1 MAGLFDKSLQT
12 GKRFESLN
20 GRKKMEHKKAG
31 CPGRQ
36 KYLSGKRI
44 LPKPISKDTNI
55 VDVID
60 SMDAYNGGRLR
71 AACHL
76 LRDKYSQEDVT
87 VGLSLAGALTPAG
100 LGPSTI
106 IPLMNH
112 GFVDWLTATGANMYH
127 DMHFAF
133 NLPMFRGS
141 HNVDD
146 ADLRDK
152 GVTRIYD
159 ILFDYEDV
167 LMETDRRLREILV
180 RPEFQ
185 KEMGTREF
193 YYHLGKI
200 LNEYEKKNKLGEV
213 SVLAAAYRNGIPVF
227 TSSPGDS
234 TIGMN
239 VAGLELLAQASGLQ
253 DLFKL
258 KINPSIDVNDS
269 TAIILNAK
277 NYEKGKTGVILIGG
291 GSPKNFMLQTEP
303 QIQEVLM
310 IPEVGQDYDINIT
323 DARPDTGG
331 LSGAP
336 PSEAASWGKIDP
348 TKLDET
354 VTAYLDV
361 TVAFPIMTAYTIQTT
376 KPKKQKRLYDRGQE
390 LREKL
395 IKSYLENNKEVEKL
409 KELIRKLS

>member
-1 MAGLFDKSLQT
+1 MTKHKSSCV
-12 GKRFESLN
+12 GKE
-20 GRKKMEHKKAG
+20 
-31 CPGRQ
+31 
-36 KYLSGKRI
+36 KYLRGKRI
-44 LPKPISKDTNI
+44 LPEPVLKKTDIGKL
-55 VDVID
+55 ID
-60 SMDAYNGGRLR
+60 NMDAYNGGRLR
-71 AACHL
+71 AACQL
-76 LRDKYSQEDVT
+76 LRDKYSQENVT
-87 VGLSLAGALTPAG
+87 VGMSLAGALTPAG
-100 LGPSTI
+100 LGPSAI
-106 IPLMNH
+106 IPLMNY
-112 GFVDWLTATGANMYH
+112 GYVDWIVATGANMYH
-127 DMHFAF
+127 DIHYAF

-141 HNVDD
+141 HLVDD

-167 LMETDRRLREILV
+167 LMETDRRLREILI

-193 YYHLGKI
+193 YHHLGKI
-200 LNEYEKKNKLGEV
+200 LNEIEKKNKLGQV
-213 SVLAAAYRNGIPVF
+213 SILAAAYRLGIPVF

-239 VAGLELLAQASGLQ
+239 VAGLELLAEASGLL
-253 DLFKL
+253 DKFKL
-258 KINPSIDVNDS
+258 RINPSIDVNDS

-277 NYEKGKTGVILIGG
+277 KYENGKTAVLLIGG

-310 IPEVGQDYDINIT
+310 IPEAGQDYDINIT

-348 TKLDET
+348 NQLEET

-361 TVAFPIMTAYTIQTT
+361 TVALPIMAAYVIQNA
-376 KPKKQKRLYDRGQE
+376 KPKKHKRLYDHSEE
-390 LREKL
+390 LHKKL
-395 IKSYLENNKEVEKL
+395 IKSYLENNKEVGKL
-409 KELIRKLS
+409 RTLIRKSG

>member
-1 MAGLFDKSLQT
+1 MMGKKKSGSP
-12 GKRFESLN
+12 GK
-20 GRKKMEHKKAG
+20 K
-31 CPGRQ
+31 
-36 KYLSGKRI
+36 KYLTGKRI
-44 LPKPISKDTNI
+44 LPEPIARDTDI
-55 VDVID
+55 VKLID
-60 SMDAYNGGRLR
+60 NMDAYNAGRLR

-76 LRDKYSQEDVT
+76 LRDKYSRADVT

-100 LGPSTI
+100 LGRSAV

-112 GFVDWLTATGANMYH
+112 GFVDWISATGANMYH
-127 DMHFAF
+127 DLHFAL
-133 NLPMFRGS
+133 NLPMHRGS
-141 HNVDD
+141 HLVDD
-146 ADLRDK
+146 ADLRKK

-167 LMETDRRLREILV
+167 LMETDRRLRRILL

-193 YYHLGKI
+193 YHHLGKVM
-200 LNEYEKKNKLGEV
+200 NEYEERNKLGEA
-213 SVLAAAYRNGIPVF
+213 SVVAAAYRLGIPIF

-239 VAGLELLAQASGLQ
+239 VAGLELLAEASGLR
-253 DLFKL
+253 DLFRL

-269 TAIILNAK
+269 TAIILNARR
-277 NYEKGKTGVILIGG
+277 YEHGKTGVILIGG

-348 TKLDET
+348 TKLEET

-361 TVAFPIMTAYTIQTT
+361 TVAFPLMVAYVRQTT
-376 KPKKQKRLYDRGQE
+376 RPKKQKRLYPRGPE
-390 LREKL
+390 LHKKL
-395 IKSYLENNKEVEKL
+395 MRSYLENNREVEQL
-409 KELIRKLS
+409 KSLMKKLSA

>member
-1 MAGLFDKSLQT
+1 
-12 GKRFESLN
+12 
-20 GRKKMEHKKAG
+20 MEHKKSG
-31 CPGRQ
+31 CPGKD

-44 LPKPISKDTNI
+44 LPEPITEHTDITKL
-55 VDVID
+55 ID
-60 SMDAYNGGRLR
+60 NLDAYNGGRLR
-71 AACHL
+71 AACQL
-76 LRDKYSQEDVT
+76 LKNKYSAEDVT
-87 VGLSLAGALTPAG
+87 IGLSIAGALTPAG
-100 LGPSTI
+100 LGPSTVV
-106 IPLMNH
+106 PLMNH

-127 DMHFAF
+127 DLHYAF

-167 LMETDRRLREILV
+167 LMETDRRLRKILM

-193 YYHLGKI
+193 YHHLGKVV
-200 LNEYEKKNKLGEV
+200 NDFEQKNNLGEV
-213 SVLAAAYRNGIPVF
+213 SILAAAYRNGIPVF

-239 VAGLELLAQASGLQ
+239 VAGLELLAEAQGL
-253 DLFKL
+253 LGKFKL
-258 KINPSIDVNDS
+258 KINPSIDVNES

-277 NYEKGKTGVILIGG
+277 RYEKGKTAVILIGG

-348 TKLDET
+348 TKLEET

-361 TVAFPIMTAYTIQTT
+361 TLAFPIMVAYTIQNT
-376 KPKKQKRLYDRGQE
+376 KPKKHKRLYDRGEE
-390 LREKL
+390 LHKKL
-395 IKSYLENNKEVEKL
+395 IESYLENNKEVDELKNLMEKL
-409 KELIRKLS
+409 I

>member
-1 MAGLFDKSLQT
+1 MDHSMKHHTDKHQ
-12 GKRFESLN
+12 
-20 GRKKMEHKKAG
+20 
-31 CPGRQ
+31 
-36 KYLSGKRI
+36 YLSGKRV
-44 LPKPISKDTNI
+44 LPKPISKESDI
-55 VDVID
+55 ASVID
-60 SMDAYNGGRLR
+60 NMDAYNGGRLR
-71 AACHL
+71 AACQL
-76 LRDKYSQEDVT
+76 MRDKYAKEDVT
-87 VGLSLAGALTPAG
+87 IGLSIAGALTPAG

-112 GFVDWLTATGANMYH
+112 GFVDWLVATGANMYH
-127 DMHFAF
+127 DMHFAL
-133 NLPMFRGS
+133 NMPLFRGT

-159 ILFDYEDV
+159 ILFDYQDV
-167 LMETDRRLREILV
+167 LMATDRILRKIMLQ
-180 RPEFQ
+180 PEFQ
-185 KEMGTREF
+185 KEMGTRE
-193 YYHLGKI
+193 YYHLLGKV
-200 LNEYEKKNKLGEV
+200 LNEYEKKNNLGEV

-239 VAGLELLAQASGLQ
+239 AAGLELLAEASGLGNQ
-253 DLFKL
+253 FKL

-277 NYEKGKTGVILIGG
+277 NYEKGKTGVLLIGG

-310 IPEVGQDYDINIT
+310 IPEAGQDYDINIT

-336 PSEAASWGKIDP
+336 PSEAVSWGKIDP
-348 TKLDET
+348 TRLEET
-354 VTAYLDV
+354 VTAYIDV
-361 TVAFPIMTAYTIQTT
+361 TVAFPLLVAYVMHTT
-376 KPKKQKRLYDRGQE
+376 KPKKLKRLYERGDE
-390 LREKL
+390 LRKKL
-395 IKSYLENNKEVEKL
+395 IESYLANNKEVEELKSLMKKL
-409 KELIRKLS
+409 PA

>member
-1 MAGLFDKSLQT
+1 
-12 GKRFESLN
+12 
-20 GRKKMEHKKAG
+20 MEHKKE
-31 CPGRQ
+31 CPGKE

-44 LPKPISKDTNI
+44 LPKPISKDSDLAT
-55 VDVID
+55 VID
-60 SMDAYNGGRLR
+60 NMDAYNGGRLR

-76 LRDKYSQEDVT
+76 LHNRYSQEDVT
-87 VGLSLAGALTPAG
+87 IGLSMAGALTPAG
-100 LGPSTI
+100 LGPSSI

-127 DMHFAF
+127 DLHFAF
-133 NLPMFRGS
+133 NMPLFRGS

-146 ADLRDK
+146 TDLRDK

-167 LMETDRRLREILV
+167 LMETDRRLRKIMLQ
-180 RPEFQ
+180 PEFQ

-193 YYHLGKI
+193 YHHLGKVV
-200 LNEYEKKNKLGEV
+200 NNYEQKNNLGEV
-213 SVLAAAYRNGIPVF
+213 SILAAAYRNGIPVF

-239 VAGLELLAQASGLQ
+239 VAGLELLAEAANLK
-253 DLFKL
+253 DKFKL

-277 NYEKGKTGVILIGG
+277 KYENGKTGVILIGG

-310 IPEVGQDYDINIT
+310 IPEAGQDYDINVT

-354 VTAYLDV
+354 VTAYIDV
-361 TVAFPIMTAYTIQTT
+361 TVAFPLMVAYVQQTT
-376 KPKKQKRLYDRGQE
+376 KPKKMKRLYDRGEE
-390 LREKL
+390 LRKKL
-395 IKSYLENNKEVEKL
+395 IKSYLENNKEVEEL
-409 KELIRKLS
+409 KALMKKLSA

>member
-1 MAGLFDKSLQT
+1 MQH
-12 GKRFESLN
+12 R
-20 GRKKMEHKKAG
+20 KMEHHDKSH
-31 CPGRQ
+31 
-36 KYLSGKRI
+36 YLSGKRV
-44 LPKPISKDTNI
+44 LPRPITSKSTI
-55 VDVID
+55 KAVID
-60 SMDAYNGGRLR
+60 NMDAYNGGRLR
-71 AACHL
+71 AACQL
-76 LRDKYSQEDVT
+76 LSEKYSPNDVT
-87 VGLSLAGALTPAG
+87 VGLSIAGALTPAG
-100 LGPSTI
+100 LGPSAI

-127 DMHFAF
+127 DLHYAF

-141 HNVDD
+141 HTVND
-146 ADLRDK
+146 ADLREK

-167 LMETDRRLREILV
+167 LMETDRRLRKIML

-193 YYHLGKI
+193 YHHLGKVV
-200 LNEYEKKNKLGEV
+200 NEHERKNKLGEV

-239 VAGLELLAQASGLQ
+239 VAGLELLAESSGLL
-253 DLFKL
+253 DRFRL

-277 NYEKGKTGVILIGG
+277 RYEKGKTGVILIGG

-310 IPEVGQDYDINIT
+310 IPEAGQDFDINIT

-336 PSEAASWGKIDP
+336 PGEAVTWGKIDP
-348 TKLDET
+348 TKLEET
-354 VTAYLDV
+354 VTAYVDV
-361 TVAFPIMTAYTIQTT
+361 TVAFPMMVAYVLQTT
-376 KPKKQKRLYDRGQE
+376 KPKKLKRLYDRGDE
-390 LREKL
+390 LRKKL
-395 IKSYLENNKEVEKL
+395 IGSYLENNREIKDLRAVIKKL
-409 KELIRKLS
+409 PK

>member
-1 MAGLFDKSLQT
+1 MKHT
-12 GKRFESLN
+12 T
-20 GRKKMEHKKAG
+20 AG
-31 CPGRQ
+31 CPG
-36 KYLSGKRI
+36 KKNYLAGKRV
-44 LPKPISKDTNI
+44 LPKPISKRTDI
-55 VDVID
+55 VTLID
-60 SMDAYNGGRLR
+60 NMDAYNGGRLR
-71 AACHL
+71 AACQL
-76 LRDKYSQEDVT
+76 LRDRYSKPDVT

-100 LGPSTI
+100 LGPSAV
-106 IPLMNH
+106 IPLINH
-112 GFVDWLTATGANMYH
+112 GFVDWISATGANMYH
-127 DMHFAF
+127 DLHYAF
-133 NLPMFRGS
+133 DLPLFRGS

-146 ADLRDK
+146 ADLRRK

-167 LMETDRRLREILV
+167 LMETDRRLRRIML

-185 KEMGTREF
+185 HEMGTREF
-193 YYHLGKI
+193 YHHLGKVVD
-200 LNEYEKKNKLGEV
+200 EFERGNKLGQV
-213 SVLAAAYRNGIPVF
+213 SIIAAAYRAGVPVF

-239 VAGLELLAQASGLQ
+239 AAGLELLAGVAGLNGR
-253 DLFKL
+253 FKL

-277 NYEKGKTGVILIGG
+277 RYQKGKTGVILIGG

-310 IPEVGQDYDINIT
+310 IPEVGQDYDINVT

-348 TKLDET
+348 DKLDET

-361 TVAFPIMTAYTIQTT
+361 TVALPLLAAYTLQTT
-376 KPKKQKRLYDRGQE
+376 KPKKLKRLYDRGDE
-390 LREKL
+390 LRRKL
-395 IKSYLENNKEVEKL
+395 IKSYLENNKEVGELKKL
-409 KELIRKLS
+409 MKRLPE

>member
-1 MAGLFDKSLQT
+1 
-12 GKRFESLN
+12 
-20 GRKKMEHKKAG
+20 MEHNKSNCSNKA
-31 CPGRQ
+31 

-44 LPKPISKDTNI
+44 LPQPITKNTDI
-55 VDVID
+55 AKLID
-60 SMDAYNGGRLR
+60 NMDAYNGGRLR
-71 AACHL
+71 AACQL
-76 LRDKYSQEDVT
+76 LRDRYSKEDVT
-87 VGLSLAGALTPAG
+87 IGLSLAGALTPAG
-100 LGPSTI
+100 LGPSAV

-112 GFVDWLTATGANMYH
+112 GFVDWIVATGANMYH
-127 DMHFAF
+127 DIHYAF

-146 ADLRDK
+146 ADLREK

-167 LMETDRRLREILV
+167 LMETDRRLRQILI

-193 YYHLGKI
+193 YHYLGKI
-200 LNEYEKKNKLGEV
+200 LSELEQKNKLGGV
-213 SVLAAAYRNGIPVF
+213 SILAAAYRNGIPVF

-239 VAGLELLAQASGLQ
+239 VAGIELLAEASGL
-253 DLFKL
+253 LNKFKL
-258 KINPSIDVNDS
+258 KINSSIDVNDS

-277 NYEKGKTGVILIGG
+277 RYEKGKTGVILIGG

-310 IPEVGQDYDINIT
+310 IPELGQDYDINIT

-336 PSEAASWGKIDP
+336 PTEAASWGKIDP
-348 TKLDET
+348 TKLEET

-361 TVAFPIMTAYTIQTT
+361 TVAFPIMVAYIIQST
-376 KPKKQKRLYDRGQE
+376 KPKKQKRLYDRGDE
-390 LREKL
+390 LRKKL
-395 IKSYLENNKEVEKL
+395 IESYLENNKEVEQL
-409 KELIRKLS
+409 KTLIKKLST

>member
-1 MAGLFDKSLQT
+1 MNHTKKEHP
-12 GKRFESLN
+12 GK
-20 GRKKMEHKKAG
+20 H
-31 CPGRQ
+31 Q
-36 KYLSGKRI
+36 YLSGKRV
-44 LPKPISKDTNI
+44 LPQPITSHSDMAS
-55 VDVID
+55 VID
-60 SMDAYNGGRLR
+60 NMDAYNGGRLR
-71 AACHL
+71 AACQL
-76 LRDKYSQEDVT
+76 MRDKYSPENVT
-87 VGLSLAGALTPAG
+87 IGVSIAGALIPAG
-100 LGPSTI
+100 LGRSTI

-112 GFVDWLTATGANMYH
+112 GFVDWLVSTGANMYH
-127 DMHFAF
+127 DLHFAF
-133 NLPMFRGS
+133 DMPLFRGT

-167 LMETDRRLREILV
+167 LMATDRILRRIML

-193 YYHLGKI
+193 YHHLGRVI
-200 LNEYEKKNKLGEV
+200 NDYEQKNNLGEV

-239 VAGLELLAQASGLQ
+239 VAGLELLAGAS
-253 DLFKL
+253 DLRDHFKL
-258 KINPSIDVNDS
+258 KINPSLDVNDS

-277 NYEKGKTGVILIGG
+277 KHENGRTGVLLIGG
-291 GSPKNFMLQTEP
+291 GSPKNFLLQTEP

-310 IPEVGQDYDINIT
+310 IPEAGQDYDINIT

-348 TKLDET
+348 TKLEET
-354 VTAYLDV
+354 VTAYVDV
-361 TVAFPIMTAYTIQTT
+361 TVAFPLVAAYVLHTT
-376 KPKKQKRLYDRGQE
+376 KPKKLKRLYDRGDE

-395 IKSYLENNKEVEKL
+395 VKSYLENNKEIEELKGQMKKL
-409 KELIRKLS
+409 PV

>member
-1 MAGLFDKSLQT
+1 MKP
-12 GKRFESLN
+12 E
-20 GRKKMEHKKAG
+20 
-31 CPGRQ
+31 CPGKD
-36 KYLSGKRI
+36 KYLAGKRI
-44 LPKPISKDTNI
+44 LPQPISETTDI
-55 VDVID
+55 VTLID
-60 SMDAYNGGRLR
+60 NMDAYNGGRLR

-76 LRDKYSQEDVT
+76 IRNEYSKDDVT
-87 VGLSLAGALTPAG
+87 VGLSLAGALIPAG
-100 LGPSTI
+100 LGPSAI

-112 GFVDWLTATGANMYH
+112 GFVDWMASTGANMYH
-127 DMHFAF
+127 DLHFAF
-133 NLPMFRGS
+133 NLPMHRGS
-141 HNVDD
+141 HTVDD
-146 ADLRDK
+146 VDLRQK
-152 GVTRIYD
+152 GITRIYD

-167 LMETDRRLREILV
+167 LMETDRRLRKIMI

-193 YYHLGKI
+193 YYHLGKVM
-200 LNEYEKKNKLGEV
+200 NEYEQKNALGEV
-213 SVLAAAYRNGIPVF
+213 SVVAAAYRNGIPVF

-239 VAGLELLAQASGLQ
+239 VAGLELLAEAAGLQ
-253 DLFKL
+253 DLFRL
-258 KINPSIDVNDS
+258 KINPSMDVNDS

-277 NYEKGKTGVILIGG
+277 RYEHGKTAVILAGG

-348 TKLDET
+348 TKLDES

-361 TVAFPIMTAYTIQTT
+361 TVALPLMVAYVRQSSR
-376 KPKKQKRLYDRGQE
+376 PKKQKRLYDRGGE
-390 LREKL
+390 LHDKL
-395 IKSYLENNKEVEKL
+395 IKSYLENNKELEEL
-409 KELIRKLS
+409 KGQMKALLA

>member
-1 MAGLFDKSLQT
+1 M
-12 GKRFESLN
+12 
-20 GRKKMEHKKAG
+20 KKHIVKK
-31 CPGRQ
+31 CPGKAR
-36 KYLSGKRI
+36 YLAGKRI
-44 LPKPISKDTNI
+44 MPAPISKKTSI
-55 VDVID
+55 AGLID
-60 SMDAYNGGRLR
+60 NLDAYNGGRLR

-76 LRDKYSQEDVT
+76 LRDRYAQKDVT
-87 VGLSLAGALTPAG
+87 IGLSLAGALTPAG
-100 LGPSTI
+100 LGPSAI

-112 GFVDWLTATGANMYH
+112 GFVDWITATGANMYH
-127 DMHFAF
+127 DIHFAF

-141 HNVDD
+141 HTVDD

-167 LMETDRRLREILV
+167 LMETDRKLREILV
-180 RPEFQ
+180 LPEFQ

-193 YYHLGKI
+193 YHLLGKV
-200 LNEYEKKNKLGEV
+200 LDKYEKANKLGQV

-239 VAGLELLAQASGLQ
+239 VAGLELLAEALGLKDKFQ
-253 DLFKL
+253 L

-269 TAIILNAK
+269 TAIVLNAK
-277 NYEKGKTGVILIGG
+277 KYEKGKTGVILIGG

-310 IPEVGQDYDINIT
+310 IPEVGQDYDINVT

-348 TKLDET
+348 TKLEET

-361 TVAFPIMTAYTIQTT
+361 TVALPLMTAYAIQTT
-376 KPKKQKRLYDRGQE
+376 RPKKLKRLYDRGEE
-390 LREKL
+390 LRRKL
-395 IKSYLENNKEVEKL
+395 TKSFLENNKEIKKLRSLIEKL
-409 KELIRKLS
+409 RA

>member
-1 MAGLFDKSLQT
+1 MDH
-12 GKRFESLN
+12 
-20 GRKKMEHKKAG
+20 HKKH
-31 CPGRQ
+31 Q
-36 KYLSGKRI
+36 LTKNDYLSGKRV
-44 LPKPISKDTNI
+44 LPKPITKKSTI
-55 VDVID
+55 ESVID
-60 SMDAYNGGRLR
+60 NLDAYNGGRLR
-71 AACHL
+71 AACQL
-76 LRDKYSQEDVT
+76 MRQKYAASDVT
-87 VGLSLAGALTPAG
+87 VGLSIAGALTPAG

-112 GFVDWLTATGANMYH
+112 GFVDWLVATGANMYH
-127 DMHFAF
+127 DLHYAF
-133 NLPMFRGS
+133 NMPMFRGR
-141 HNVDD
+141 HDVDD

-167 LMETDRRLREILV
+167 LMATDRILRKIML

-185 KEMGTREF
+185 KEMGTRE
-193 YYHLGKI
+193 YYHLLGKVI
-200 LNEYEKKNKLGEV
+200 NEYERKNKLGEV

-239 VAGLELLAQASGLQ
+239 VAGLELLAEAKGLK
-253 DLFKL
+253 DYFKL

-277 NYEKGKTGVILIGG
+277 KYENGKTGVLLIGG
-291 GSPKNFMLQTEP
+291 GSPKNFLLQTEP

-310 IPEVGQDYDINIT
+310 IPEAGQDYDINIT

-354 VTAYLDV
+354 VTAYIDV
-361 TVAFPIMTAYTIQTT
+361 TVAFPLLAAYVIQTT
-376 KPKKQKRLYDRGQE
+376 KPKKLKRLYERGDE
-390 LREKL
+390 LRKKL
-395 IKSYLENNKEVEKL
+395 IKSYLENNKEVEELSGMMKKL
-409 KELIRKLS
+409 PL

>member
-1 MAGLFDKSLQT
+1 MKDHKSNCHN
-12 GKRFESLN
+12 K
-20 GRKKMEHKKAG
+20 
-31 CPGRQ
+31 Q

-44 LPKPISKDTNI
+44 LPKPIGKDTDM
-55 VDVID
+55 VKLID
-60 SMDAYNGGRLR
+60 NLDAYNGGRLR

-76 LRDKYSQEDVT
+76 LRDKYSQDDVT
-87 VGLSLAGALTPAG
+87 IGLSLAGALTPAG

-112 GFVDWLTATGANMYH
+112 GFVDWIVATGANMYH
-127 DMHFAF
+127 DLHFAF

-146 ADLRDK
+146 ADLRAK

-167 LMETDRRLREILV
+167 LMETDRRLRQILV

-185 KEMGTREF
+185 KEMGTGEF

-200 LNEYEKKNKLGEV
+200 LNDIEQKDNLGQV
-213 SVLAAAYRNGIPVF
+213 SILAAAYRNSIPVF

-239 VAGLELLAQASGLQ
+239 IAGLELLAEASGLQ
-253 DLFKL
+253 AQFKL
-258 KINPSIDVNDS
+258 KINPSIDVHDS
-269 TAIILNAK
+269 TAIVLNAK
-277 NYEKGKTGVILIGG
+277 RYEKGKTAVILIGG

-310 IPEVGQDYDINIT
+310 IPEMGQDYDINIT

-348 TKLDET
+348 TKLEET

-361 TVAFPIMTAYTIQTT
+361 TVAFPLLTAYVIQST
-376 KPKKQKRLYDRGQE
+376 KPKRQKRLYDRGDE
-390 LREKL
+390 LRKKL
-395 IKSYLENNKEVEKL
+395 IESYLENNKEVEKL
-409 KELIRKLS
+409 KGLIKKL

>member
-1 MAGLFDKSLQT
+1 MNHKKECSGKDKYLK
-12 GKRFESLN
+12 GKRV
-20 GRKKMEHKKAG
+20 
-31 CPGRQ
+31 
-36 KYLSGKRI
+36 
-44 LPKPISKDTNI
+44 LPKPISKKSTLAS
-55 VDVID
+55 VID
-60 SMDAYNGGRLR
+60 NMDAYNGGRLR
-71 AACHL
+71 AACQL
-76 LRDKYSQEDVT
+76 LRDKYSQKDVT
-87 VGLSLAGALTPAG
+87 IGLSLAGALTPAG

-112 GFVDWLTATGANMYH
+112 GFVDWITATGANMYH
-127 DMHFAF
+127 DLHFAF
-133 NLPMFRGS
+133 NMPLFRGS

-159 ILFDYEDV
+159 ILFDYQDV
-167 LMETDRRLREILV
+167 LMETDKILRKIML

-185 KEMGTREF
+185 KEMGTREY
-193 YYHLGKI
+193 YYHLGKVI
-200 LNEYEKKNKLGEV
+200 NEHEQKSNIGQV
-213 SVLAAAYRNGIPVF
+213 SILAAAYRNGIPVF

-239 VAGLELLAQASGLQ
+239 VAGLELLAEASGML
-253 DLFKL
+253 DKFKL

-277 NYEKGKTGVILIGG
+277 KYENGKTGVILIGG

-310 IPEVGQDYDINIT
+310 IPEAGQDYDINIT

-354 VTAYLDV
+354 VTAYLDS
-361 TVAFPIMTAYTIQTT
+361 TVAFPLMAAYVIQTT
-376 KPKKQKRLYDRGQE
+376 KPKKLKRLYDRGEE
-390 LREKL
+390 LRKKL
-395 IKSYLENNKEVEKL
+395 IKSYLENNKEVEELRSLIKKL
-409 KELIRKLS
+409 FV

>member
-1 MAGLFDKSLQT
+1 MKNKKS
-12 GKRFESLN
+12 E
-20 GRKKMEHKKAG
+20 
-31 CPGRQ
+31 CPGKD

-44 LPKPISKDTNI
+44 LPEPTSQETKISAL
-55 VDVID
+55 ID
-60 SMDAYNGGRLR
+60 NMDAYNGGRLR

-76 LRDKYSQEDVT
+76 IRKEYSKEDVT
-87 VGLSLAGALTPAG
+87 VGLSLAGALIPAG
-100 LGPSTI
+100 LGRSAI

-112 GFVDWLTATGANMYH
+112 GFVDWIVSTGANMYH
-127 DMHFAF
+127 DLHFAF
-133 NLPMFRGS
+133 NMPMHRGS
-141 HNVDD
+141 HTVDD
-146 ADLRDK
+146 VDLREK
-152 GVTRIYD
+152 GITRIYD

-167 LMETDRRLREILV
+167 LMETDRRLRKIMV

-193 YYHLGKI
+193 YHHLGKVM
-200 LNEYEKKNKLGEV
+200 NGYERENKLGEV
-213 SVLAAAYRNGIPVF
+213 SVVAAAYRNGVPVF

-239 VAGLELLAQASGLQ
+239 VAGLELLAETAGLQ
-253 DLFKL
+253 DRFKL

-277 NYEKGKTGVILIGG
+277 RYEHGRTAVILAGG

-310 IPEVGQDYDINIT
+310 IPEVGQDYDINLT

-348 TKLDET
+348 TKLDES

-361 TVAFPIMTAYTIQTT
+361 TVALPLLAAYVLQTT
-376 KPKKQKRLYDRGQE
+376 RPKKLKRLYDRGQE
-390 LREKL
+390 LHEKL
-395 IKSYLENNKEVEKL
+395 MKSYLENNREV
-409 KELIRKLS
+409 KELETLIKKLSA

>member
-1 MAGLFDKSLQT
+1 M
-12 GKRFESLN
+12 GKRKSQ
-20 GRKKMEHKKAG
+20 HAG
-31 CPGRQ
+31 KS
-36 KYLSGKRI
+36 KYLCGKRI
-44 LPKPISKDTNI
+44 LPQRITTKTDI
-55 VDVID
+55 VQLID
-60 SMDAYNGGRLR
+60 NMDAYNGGRLR

-76 LRDKYSQEDVT
+76 LRDRYSKADVT
-87 VGLSLAGALTPAG
+87 VGMSLAGALTPAG
-100 LGPSTI
+100 LGPSAV

-112 GFVDWLTATGANMYH
+112 GFVDWIVATGANMYH

-133 NLPMFRGS
+133 DLPMHRGS

-167 LMETDRRLREILV
+167 LMETDRRLRHILV

-185 KEMGTREF
+185 HEMGTREF
-193 YYHLGKI
+193 YHHLGRI
-200 LNEYEKKNKLGEV
+200 LDEHEKKHKLGEV
-213 SVLAAAYRNGIPVF
+213 SILAAAYRNGIPVF

-239 VAGLELLAQASGLQ
+239 VAGLELLAEAQGLL
-253 DLFKL
+253 DRFKL

-277 NYEKGKTGVILIGG
+277 TYEKGKTGVILIGG

-310 IPEVGQDYDINIT
+310 IPEVGQDYDINVT

-348 TKLDET
+348 TKLEET

-361 TVAFPIMTAYTIQTT
+361 TAALPLMVAYTIQTT
-376 KPKKQKRLYDRGQE
+376 RPKKLKRLYDRGPE
-390 LREKL
+390 LHEKL
-395 IKSYLENNKEVEKL
+395 IRSYLKNNKEVEALKKL
-409 KELIRKLS
+409 IGKLSAQ